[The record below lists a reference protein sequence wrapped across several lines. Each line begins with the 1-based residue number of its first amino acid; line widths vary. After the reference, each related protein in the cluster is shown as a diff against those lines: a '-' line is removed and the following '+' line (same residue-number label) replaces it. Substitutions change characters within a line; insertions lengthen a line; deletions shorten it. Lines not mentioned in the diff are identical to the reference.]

1 MKGISE
7 KFTEEEFKLL
17 KDEKDKDDK
26 SWHDFIFDVK
36 KLKDESVVLKEENS
50 ILKEEIRNS
59 MEKNKF
65 LTEEN
70 IRLTEILEEKGKGI
84 LSSISNK
91 IKRG

>member
-17 KDEKDKDDK
+17 KDEKAKDDK